1 MSDSKENIVLAMPA
15 RINGKLVPVT
25 GEPVS
30 VSSTIAE
37 QLREAGA
44 IKQQEQKQRSLSDLK
59 VDELKTIAA
68 AKGIEGADG
77 MKKADLVKAIEEL
90 EASE

>member
-25 GEPVS
+25 GKPVS
-30 VSSTIAE
+30 VSATIAE

-44 IKQQEQKQRSLSDLK
+44 VKQQEQKQRTLSDLK
-59 VDELKTIAA
+59 VDELKTIAT
-68 AKGIEGADG
+68 AKGVEGADG
-77 MKKADLVKAIEEL
+77 MKKADLVKAIEAL
-90 EASE
+90 EAGE

>member
-1 MSDSKENIVLAMPA
+1 MSDNKESIVLVMPA
-15 RINGKLVPVT
+15 RIEGKLVPVN
-25 GEPVS
+25 GEPIS

-44 IKQQEQKQRSLSDLK
+44 VKQQEQKQRSLSDLK
-59 VDELKTIAA
+59 VDELKAIAS

-77 MKKADLVKAIEEL
+77 MKKAELVEAIEKL

>member
-15 RINGKLVPVT
+15 RIDGKLVPVT

-30 VSSTIAE
+30 VSATIAE

-44 IKQQEQKQRSLSDLK
+44 VKQQEHQQKQ
-59 VDELKTIAA
+59 
-68 AKGIEGADG
+68 KGQG
-77 MKKADLVKAIEEL
+77 VF
-90 EASE
+90 S

>member
-1 MSDSKENIVLAMPA
+1 MSDSKESIVLAMPA
-15 RINGKLVPVT
+15 RINGKLVAVT

-30 VSSTIAE
+30 VTSTIAE

-44 IKQQEQKQRSLSDLK
+44 VKQQEHKQRSLSDLK

>member
-25 GEPVS
+25 GEQVS
-30 VSSTIAE
+30 VSATIAE
-37 QLREAGA
+37 HLREAGA
-44 IKQQEQKQRSLSDLK
+44 VKQQEQQQRSLSDLK
-59 VDELKTIAA
+59 VDELKTIAT
-68 AKGIEGADG
+68 AKGVEGADG

-90 EASE
+90 EANE